1 MIGIIVFITVVIL
14 FFINAMFHD
23 AEDEQGIKG
32 MFTVFTLVL
41 VLFTLIIGY
50 GIAENQYKVIET
62 KTVLKPTMRIV
73 CKDTICDTIYIY
85 TRIEK

>member
-1 MIGIIVFITVVIL
+1 MIGIIVLLTVVIL
-14 FFINAMFHD
+14 FLINVMFHD
-23 AEDEQGIKG
+23 AEDDQGIKG

-41 VLFTLIIGY
+41 VLLTLIIGY
-50 GIAENQYKVIET
+50 VIAETEYKTIET

-73 CKDTICDTIYIY
+73 CKDTICDTTYIY

>member
-1 MIGIIVFITVVIL
+1 
-14 FFINAMFHD
+14 MFHD
-23 AEDEQGIKG
+23 AEDDQGIKG

-41 VLFTLIIGY
+41 VLFTFVIGA

-73 CKDTICDTIYIY
+73 CKDTICDTTYIY

>member
-1 MIGIIVFITVVIL
+1 MIGVIVFLAVVIL
-14 FFINAMFHD
+14 FFINVMFHD

-73 CKDTICDTIYIY
+73 CKDTICDTTYIY

>member
-1 MIGIIVFITVVIL
+1 
-14 FFINAMFHD
+14 
-23 AEDEQGIKG
+23 

-41 VLFTLIIGY
+41 VLFTFILGY
-50 GIAENQYKVIET
+50 DLAETEYKTIET

-73 CKDTICDTIYIY
+73 CKDTICDTTYIY